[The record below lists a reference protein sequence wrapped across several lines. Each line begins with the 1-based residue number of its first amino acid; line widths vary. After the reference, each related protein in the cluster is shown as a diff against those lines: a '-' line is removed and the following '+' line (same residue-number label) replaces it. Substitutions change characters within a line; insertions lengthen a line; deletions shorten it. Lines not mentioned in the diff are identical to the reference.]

1 MKASQNLTRDV
12 VTGLFFSA
20 GMLSFMSGEFVLST
34 LFFGSASLS
43 SNLQFAKPA
52 RA

>member
-1 MKASQNLTRDV
+1 MNTSKNLYRDIM
-12 VTGLFFSA
+12 TGLFFTV
-20 GMLSFMSGEFVLST
+20 GILSFMSGQFVLST

-43 SNLQFAKPA
+43 SNLEFAKPV